1 MSNFSQDILKLE
13 VEGLKKGQEATSLGI
28 PLPVDHV
35 PPEFILVNYSSIL
48 LPVIGWRLRG

>member
-35 PPEFILVNYSSIL
+35 PPEFILVNYFSIL
-48 LPVIGWRLRG
+48 LPVIGWRLRR